1 MIDIMPLLSENVK
14 NHFISLP
21 ASHQKEWVNY
31 VNEAKKEET
40 RLKRVLKMQMSF
52 CEKYTLEGEL
62 QVINL
67 LEEIININS
76 QEGNALAE
84 AFISAIGNNHSG
96 VYCVAYKWAIA
107 FLVQWYQN
115 SEPSS
120 MRAIAIYGILN
131 DLYYFDPIEEQ
142 AANADNTTIKEEIK
156 QLLALFAD
164 KN

>member
-1 MIDIMPLLSENVK
+1 MVDITPLLSENVK
-14 NHFISLP
+14 KHFIILP

-31 VNEAKKEET
+31 INEAKKEET

-52 CEKYTLEGEL
+52 CEKYTLEGEP

-67 LEEIININS
+67 LEQIININS

-84 AFISAIGNNHSG
+84 AFINAIGNNHSG

-131 DLYYFDPIEEQ
+131 DLYYFEPIEEQ

-156 QLLALFAD
+156 QLLAPFAD

>member
-14 NHFISLP
+14 KHFITLP
-21 ASHQKEWVNY
+21 ASHQKEWVSY
-31 VNEAKKEET
+31 INEAKKEET
-40 RLKRVLKMQMSF
+40 RLKRVLKMQMF
-52 CEKYTLEGEL
+52 
-62 QVINL
+62 
-67 LEEIININS
+67 NINS

-107 FLVQWYQN
+107 FLVQLYQN

-120 MRAIAIYGILN
+120 LRAIAIYGILN
-131 DLYYFDPIEEQ
+131 DLYYFEPIEEQ
-142 AANADNTTIKEEIK
+142 AVNADNTTIKEEIK
-156 QLLALFAD
+156 QLLAPFAD

>member
-1 MIDIMPLLSENVK
+1 MGTRWLGKIEY
-14 NHFISLP
+14 
-21 ASHQKEWVNY
+21 QKEWINY

-40 RLKRVLKMQMSF
+40 RLKRVLKKQLLF
-52 CEKYTLEGEL
+52 CEKYTLEGEP

-67 LEEIININS
+67 LEQIININS

-107 FLVQWYQN
+107 FLVQLYQN

-131 DLYYFDPIEEQ
+131 DLYYFEPIEEQ
-142 AANADNTTIKEEIK
+142 AANADNTTIKEELK
-156 QLLALFAD
+156 QLLAPFAD

>member
-1 MIDIMPLLSENVK
+1 MVDITPFLSENVK
-14 NHFISLP
+14 KHFLTLP

-31 VNEAKKEET
+31 INEAKKEET
-40 RLKRVLKMQMSF
+40 RLKRVLKMQVSF

-67 LEEIININS
+67 LEQISSVSS

-84 AFISAIGNNHSG
+84 AFINVIGNNHSG

-107 FLVQWYQN
+107 FLVQLYQN

-120 MRAIAIYGILN
+120 LRAIAIYGILN
-131 DLYYFDPIEEQ
+131 DLYYFEPIEEQ
-142 AANADNTTIKEEIK
+142 AVNADNTTIKEEIK
-156 QLLALFAD
+156 QLLAPFAD

>member
-1 MIDIMPLLSENVK
+1 MVDITPLLSENVK
-14 NHFISLP
+14 KHFITLP

-31 VNEAKKEET
+31 INEAKKEET
-40 RLKRVLKMQMSF
+40 RLKRVLKMQLSF
-52 CEKYTLEGEL
+52 CEKYTLEGEP

-67 LEEIININS
+67 LEQISNVS
-76 QEGNALAE
+76 TQEGNAFAE
-84 AFISAIGNNHSG
+84 AFINAIGNNHSG

-107 FLVQWYQN
+107 FLVQLYQN

-120 MRAIAIYGILN
+120 LRAIAIYGILN
-131 DLYYFDPIEEQ
+131 DLYYFEPIEEQ

-156 QLLALFAD
+156 QLLAPFAD

>member
-1 MIDIMPLLSENVK
+1 MVDITPLLSENVK
-14 NHFISLP
+14 KHFITLP
-21 ASHQKEWVNY
+21 ASHQKEWVSY
-31 VNEAKKEET
+31 INEAKKEET

-52 CEKYTLEGEL
+52 CERYTLEGEL

-67 LEEIININS
+67 LEQIININS

-107 FLVQWYQN
+107 FLVQLYQN
-115 SEPSS
+115 SDPSS
-120 MRAIAIYGILN
+120 LRAIAIYGILN
-131 DLYYFDPIEEQ
+131 DFYYFEPIEEQ

-156 QLLALFAD
+156 QLLVPFAD
-164 KN
+164 KD

>member
-1 MIDIMPLLSENVK
+1 MVDITPLLSENVK
-14 NHFISLP
+14 KHFVALP

-40 RLKRVLKMQMSF
+40 RLKRVLKMQLSF

-67 LEEIININS
+67 LEQIININS

-84 AFISAIGNNHSG
+84 AFINAIGNNHSG

-107 FLVQWYQN
+107 FLVQLYQN

-120 MRAIAIYGILN
+120 LRAIAIYAILN
-131 DLYYFDPIEEQ
+131 DLYYFEPIEEQ

-156 QLLALFAD
+156 QLLAPFAD

>member
-1 MIDIMPLLSENVK
+1 MVDITPFLSENVK
-14 NHFISLP
+14 KHFITLP
-21 ASHQKEWVNY
+21 ASHQKEWVSY
-31 VNEAKKEET
+31 INEAKKEET
-40 RLKRVLKMQMSF
+40 RLKRVLKMQLSF
-52 CEKYTLEGEL
+52 CEKYTLEGEP

-107 FLVQWYQN
+107 FLVQLYQN
-115 SEPSS
+115 SDPSS

-131 DLYYFDPIEEQ
+131 DFYYFEPIEEQ

-156 QLLALFAD
+156 QLLAPFAD

>member
-1 MIDIMPLLSENVK
+1 MVDITPLLSENVK
-14 NHFISLP
+14 KHFITLP

-31 VNEAKKEET
+31 INEAKKEET
-40 RLKRVLKMQMSF
+40 RLKRVLKMQLSF

-67 LEEIININS
+67 LEQIININS

-84 AFISAIGNNHSG
+84 AFINAIGNNHSG

-107 FLVQWYQN
+107 FLVQLYQN
-115 SEPSS
+115 SELSS
-120 MRAIAIYGILN
+120 LRAIAIYGILN
-131 DLYYFDPIEEQ
+131 DLYYFEPIEEQ
-142 AANADNTTIKEEIK
+142 AANADSTTIKEEIK
-156 QLLALFAD
+156 QLLAPFAD

>member
-1 MIDIMPLLSENVK
+1 MINIAPLLSENVK
-14 NHFISLP
+14 KHFITLP

-40 RLKRVLKMQMSF
+40 CLKRVLKMQKLF
-52 CEKYTLEGEL
+52 CEKYTLEGDP

-67 LEEIININS
+67 LDEIININS

-84 AFISAIGNNHSG
+84 AFINAIGNNHSG
-96 VYCVAYKWAIA
+96 VYCMAYKWAIA
-107 FLVQWYQN
+107 FLVQLYQN

-120 MRAIAIYGILN
+120 LRAIAIYGILN
-131 DLYYFDPIEEQ
+131 DLYYFEPIEEQ
-142 AANADNTTIKEEIK
+142 AANADNATIKEEIK
-156 QLLALFAD
+156 QLLAPFAD

>member
-1 MIDIMPLLSENVK
+1 MVEITSLLSENVK
-14 NHFISLP
+14 KHFLTLP
-21 ASHQKEWVNY
+21 ASHQKEWVSY
-31 VNEAKKEET
+31 INEAKKEET
-40 RLKRVLKMQMSF
+40 RLKRVLKMQLSF
-52 CEKYTLEGEL
+52 CEKYTLEGEP

-107 FLVQWYQN
+107 FLVQLYQN

-120 MRAIAIYGILN
+120 LRAIAIYAILN
-131 DLYYFDPIEEQ
+131 DLYYFEPIEEQ

>member
-1 MIDIMPLLSENVK
+1 MVDITPLLSENVK
-14 NHFISLP
+14 KHFITLP
-21 ASHQKEWVNY
+21 ASHQKEWVSY
-31 VNEAKKEET
+31 INEAKKEET

-52 CEKYTLEGEL
+52 CEKYTLEGEP

-67 LEEIININS
+67 LEQIININS

-96 VYCVAYKWAIA
+96 MYCVAYKWAIA
-107 FLVQWYQN
+107 FLVQLYQN

-120 MRAIAIYGILN
+120 LRAIAIYGILN
-131 DLYYFDPIEEQ
+131 DLYYFEPIEEQ
-142 AANADNTTIKEEIK
+142 AVNADNTTIKEEIK
-156 QLLALFAD
+156 QLLAPFAD

>member
-1 MIDIMPLLSENVK
+1 MIDITPLLSENVK
-14 NHFISLP
+14 KHFITLP
-21 ASHQKEWVNY
+21 ASHQKEWVSY
-31 VNEAKKEET
+31 INEAKKEET
-40 RLKRVLKMQMSF
+40 RLKRVLKMQKSF
-52 CEKYTLEGEL
+52 CEKYTLERDI
-62 QVINL
+62 QIINL
-67 LEEIININS
+67 LEQIININS
-76 QEGNALAE
+76 QEGNTLAE

-107 FLVQWYQN
+107 FLVQLYQN

-131 DLYYFDPIEEQ
+131 DLYYFEPIEEQ

-156 QLLALFAD
+156 QLLAPFAD

>member
-1 MIDIMPLLSENVK
+1 MINIAPLLSENVK
-14 NHFISLP
+14 KHFLTLP

-40 RLKRVLKMQMSF
+40 RLKRVLKMQLSF
-52 CEKYTLEGEL
+52 CEKYILEGDP
-62 QVINL
+62 QIINL

-84 AFISAIGNNHSG
+84 AFINAIGNNHSG
-96 VYCVAYKWAIA
+96 VYCVEYKWAIA
-107 FLVQWYQN
+107 FLVQLYKN

-120 MRAIAIYGILN
+120 LRAIAIYGILN
-131 DLYYFDPIEEQ
+131 DLYYFEPIEKQ

-156 QLLALFAD
+156 QLLAPFAD

>member
-1 MIDIMPLLSENVK
+1 MVDITPLLSENVK
-14 NHFISLP
+14 KHFITLP

-31 VNEAKKEET
+31 INEAKKEET

-52 CEKYTLEGEL
+52 CEKYTLEGDL

-107 FLVQWYQN
+107 FLVQLYQN

-120 MRAIAIYGILN
+120 LRAIAIYGILN
-131 DLYYFDPIEEQ
+131 DLYYFEPIEEQ

-156 QLLALFAD
+156 QLLVPFED

>member
-1 MIDIMPLLSENVK
+1 MVDITPLLSENVK
-14 NHFISLP
+14 KHFITLP

-31 VNEAKKEET
+31 INEAKKEET

-67 LEEIININS
+67 LEQIININS
-76 QEGNALAE
+76 QIGNALAE
-84 AFISAIGNNHSG
+84 AFINAIGNNHSG

-107 FLVQWYQN
+107 FLVQLYQN
-115 SEPSS
+115 SELSS
-120 MRAIAIYGILN
+120 LRAIAIYGILN
-131 DLYYFDPIEEQ
+131 DLYYFEPIEEQ

-156 QLLALFAD
+156 QLLAPFAD

>member
-1 MIDIMPLLSENVK
+1 MVDITPLLSENVK
-14 NHFISLP
+14 KHFITLP

-31 VNEAKKEET
+31 INEAKKEET

-67 LEEIININS
+67 LEQIININS

-84 AFISAIGNNHSG
+84 AFINAIGNNHSG

-107 FLVQWYQN
+107 FLVQLYQN

-120 MRAIAIYGILN
+120 LRAIAIYAILN
-131 DLYYFDPIEEQ
+131 DLYYFEPIEEQ

-156 QLLALFAD
+156 QLLAPFAD

>member
-1 MIDIMPLLSENVK
+1 MIDITSLLSENVK
-14 NHFISLP
+14 KHFITLP
-21 ASHQKEWVNY
+21 ASHQKEWISY
-31 VNEAKKEET
+31 INEAKKEET

-52 CEKYTLEGEL
+52 CEKYILEGEP

-84 AFISAIGNNHSG
+84 AFINAIGNNHSG

-107 FLVQWYQN
+107 FLVQLYQN

-120 MRAIAIYGILN
+120 LRAIAIYGILN
-131 DLYYFDPIEEQ
+131 DLYYFKPIEEQ

-156 QLLALFAD
+156 QLLVPFED

>member
-1 MIDIMPLLSENVK
+1 MVDITPLLSENVK
-14 NHFISLP
+14 KHFITLP
-21 ASHQKEWVNY
+21 ASHQKEWISY
-31 VNEAKKEET
+31 INEAKKEET

-52 CEKYTLEGEL
+52 CEKYTLEGDP

-67 LEEIININS
+67 LDEIININS

-84 AFISAIGNNHSG
+84 AFINAIGNNHSG

-107 FLVQWYQN
+107 FLVQLYQN

-120 MRAIAIYGILN
+120 LRAIAIYGILN
-131 DLYYFDPIEEQ
+131 DLYYFEPIEEQ

-156 QLLALFAD
+156 QLLVPFED

>member
-1 MIDIMPLLSENVK
+1 MIDITSLLSENVK

-21 ASHQKEWVNY
+21 ASHQKEWVSY
-31 VNEAKKEET
+31 INEAKKEET

-67 LEEIININS
+67 LEQIININS

-107 FLVQWYQN
+107 FLVQLYQN
-115 SEPSS
+115 SDPSS
-120 MRAIAIYGILN
+120 LRAIAIYGILN
-131 DLYYFDPIEEQ
+131 DLYYFEPIEEQ

-156 QLLALFAD
+156 QLLVPFAD
-164 KN
+164 KD

>member
-1 MIDIMPLLSENVK
+1 MVDITPLLSENVK
-14 NHFISLP
+14 KHFITLP

-31 VNEAKKEET
+31 INEAKKEET
-40 RLKRVLKMQMSF
+40 RLKRVLKMQLSF
-52 CEKYTLEGEL
+52 CEKYTLEGEP

-107 FLVQWYQN
+107 FLVQLYQN

-120 MRAIAIYGILN
+120 LRAIAIYGILN
-131 DLYYFDPIEEQ
+131 DLYYFEPIEEQ

-156 QLLALFAD
+156 QLLVPFED

>member
-1 MIDIMPLLSENVK
+1 MINIAPLLSENVK
-14 NHFISLP
+14 KHFLTLP

-31 VNEAKKEET
+31 INEAKKEET

-52 CEKYTLEGEL
+52 CEKYTLEGEP

-84 AFISAIGNNHSG
+84 AFINAIGNNHSG
-96 VYCVAYKWAIA
+96 VYCVEYKWVIA
-107 FLVQWYQN
+107 FLVQLYKN

-120 MRAIAIYGILN
+120 LRAIAIYGILN
-131 DLYYFDPIEEQ
+131 DLYYFEPIEKQ
-142 AANADNTTIKEEIK
+142 AANADDTTIKEEIK
-156 QLLALFAD
+156 QLLAPFAD

>member
-1 MIDIMPLLSENVK
+1 MVEITSLLSENVK
-14 NHFISLP
+14 KHFLTLP

-31 VNEAKKEET
+31 INEAKKEET

-52 CEKYTLEGEL
+52 CEKYILEGEP

-76 QEGNALAE
+76 QIGNALAE

-96 VYCVAYKWAIA
+96 VYCVAYKWAIV
-107 FLVQWYQN
+107 FLVQLYQN

-131 DLYYFDPIEEQ
+131 DLYYFEPIEEQ
-142 AANADNTTIKEEIK
+142 AANADNATIKEEIK
-156 QLLALFAD
+156 QLLAPFAD
-164 KN
+164 KD

>member
-1 MIDIMPLLSENVK
+1 MVDITPFLSENVK
-14 NHFISLP
+14 KHFITLP
-21 ASHQKEWVNY
+21 ASHQKEWVSY
-31 VNEAKKEET
+31 INEAKKEET

-52 CEKYTLEGEL
+52 CEKYTLEGEPQL
-62 QVINL
+62 INL

-107 FLVQWYQN
+107 FLVQLYQN

-120 MRAIAIYGILN
+120 LRAIAIYAILN
-131 DLYYFDPIEEQ
+131 DLYYFEPIEEQ

>member
-1 MIDIMPLLSENVK
+1 MINIAPLLSENVK
-14 NHFISLP
+14 KHFLTLP
-21 ASHQKEWVNY
+21 ASHQKEWVSYINQ
-31 VNEAKKEET
+31 AKKEET
-40 RLKRVLKMQMSF
+40 RLKRVLKMQLSF
-52 CEKYTLEGEL
+52 CEKYTLEGEP

-107 FLVQWYQN
+107 FLVQLYQN

-120 MRAIAIYGILN
+120 LRAIAIYGILN
-131 DLYYFDPIEEQ
+131 DFYYFEPIEEQ

-156 QLLALFAD
+156 QLLVPFAD
-164 KN
+164 KD

>member
-1 MIDIMPLLSENVK
+1 MINIAPLLSENVK
-14 NHFISLP
+14 KHFLTLP

-40 RLKRVLKMQMSF
+40 RLKRVLKMQKSF
-52 CEKYTLEGEL
+52 CEKYTLEGKP

-76 QEGNALAE
+76 QEGNTLAE
-84 AFISAIGNNHSG
+84 AFINAIGNNHSG
-96 VYCVAYKWAIA
+96 VYCVEYKWAIA
-107 FLVQWYQN
+107 FLIQLYKN

-120 MRAIAIYGILN
+120 LRAIAIYGILN
-131 DLYYFDPIEEQ
+131 DLYYFEPKEEQ
-142 AANADNTTIKEEIK
+142 AANTDNTTIKEEIK
-156 QLLALFAD
+156 QLLAPFAD